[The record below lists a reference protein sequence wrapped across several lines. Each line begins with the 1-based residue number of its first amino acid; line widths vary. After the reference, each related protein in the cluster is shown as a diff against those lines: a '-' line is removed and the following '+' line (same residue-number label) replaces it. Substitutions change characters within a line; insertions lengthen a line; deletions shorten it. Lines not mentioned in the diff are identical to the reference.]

1 MGFTSGGGEVE
12 KTAEQVA
19 IEKRQRQKL
28 NEEIASSEQRLK
40 AAARGKLGKQSL
52 LGQPIQPVTAP
63 QGPTITEGYKK
74 GKDGGLKKIPKGR
87 GSRGSKSISG
97 AVGGV
102 AGSGGAMGAV
112 SGSKK
117 SKKKALL
124 GGIF

>member
-1 MGFTSGGGEVE
+1 MGGSVDPAK

-19 IEKRQRQKL
+19 IENRQRREL
-28 NEEIASSEQRLK
+28 NEEIASSERRLK
-40 AAARGKLGKQSL
+40 SIARGKLGKQSL
-52 LGQPIQPVTAP
+52 LGQPLQPTQKP
-63 QGPTITEGYKK
+63 TGPTITEGYMRAKS
-74 GKDGGLKKIPKGR
+74 GDLKKIPKGR
-87 GSRGSKSISG
+87 GGKSISG

-117 SKKKALL
+117 TKKKALL